1 MLSNLKITLAKR
13 RIAAAIE
20 RTFSGSEKQ
29 IQRIGI
35 ILDSE
40 KEYLKESFHSL
51 KKDLGLPETHFQI
64 VVCENEKETINVF
77 HGLVF
82 SRKDLSW
89 SGKIRNGELTAF
101 ARQERDVLIC
111 YTEAD
116 NKLADL
122 LVSVT
127 NADLKVGRREE
138 VSSAGL
144 FDLVISTGFED
155 VEVFIAEL
163 KKYLKILN
171 KTK

>member
-1 MLSNLKITLAKR
+1 MFSNLKISFAKR

-20 RTFSGSEKQ
+20 KTFSGNNNQ
-29 IQRIGI
+29 IQRIGV

-40 KEYLKESFHSL
+40 KEHLRVSFHNL
-51 KKDLGLPETHFQI
+51 QKDLGLPETHLQI
-64 VVCENEKETINVF
+64 VVCESEKDTSDGF
-77 HGLVF
+77 PGLVF
-82 SRKDLSW
+82 SRKDLTW
-89 SGKIRNGELTAF
+89 NGKIRNGEITAF
-101 ARQERDVLIC
+101 ARKERDVLIC

-116 NKLADL
+116 NKLAAL

-144 FDLVISTGFED
+144 FDLIISTGFED
-155 VEVFIAEL
+155 VELFITEL

-171 KTK
+171 NTK